1 MKKVVVVVVVVAL
14 TLLSMLLDP
23 LNGYQATTSGKVNH
37 LLYMDDLKLF
47 SKSDVQL
54 ERLLHTVYMF
64 SKDVGL
70 TFGLDKCAK
79 TSVIRGKVV
88 SSGDI
93 PLSNDC
99 SIHVLNVGE
108 SYKYLGFYEA
118 DGLDCVKTWTV

>member
-1 MKKVVVVVVVVAL
+1 
-14 TLLSMLLDP
+14 
-23 LNGYQATTSGKVNH
+23 
-37 LLYMDDLKLF
+37 MDDLKQFL
-47 SKSDVQL
+47 KSDVQL
-54 ERLLHTVYMF
+54 ERLLHTVYLF

-99 SIHVLNVGE
+99 SIHELNLTITWVFM
-108 SYKYLGFYEA
+108 KQI
-118 DGLDCVKTWTV
+118 DWTV